1 MWCPDIPTTI
11 GGHVCDTTAVQAHL
25 LDSQIFHANPQRAA
39 LVNPDM
45 VASTFHLLL
54 AASTALLYDR
64 AKALHVKTLHA
75 ELIYA
80 LAPSCNISEAF
91 RVFGAGKGDTKVGR
105 ICFVVC
111 IVCCCVPR
119 EVKPLVEG

>member
-1 MWCPDIPTTI
+1 
-11 GGHVCDTTAVQAHL
+11 
-25 LDSQIFHANPQRAA
+25 
-39 LVNPDM
+39 M

-105 ICFVVC
+105 LWFVVC
-111 IVCCCVPR
+111 IVCCCVCGTR
-119 EVKPLVEG
+119 GKTVGRGVKSNRLHLTAPQSRD